1 MHCQMLLTCFK
12 RVILFSFLWLRTK
25 KLIFFALLQ
34 LVWPM
39 SYFIKI
45 IHRYNY
51 IRILVSSSFCHKIIR
66 QAFYFIPILFF
77 FLLFKIYK
85 LCARL
90 IVYIFLSMAWK
101 LYISYIYPRK
111 VFTHVKWLQNYRYLS
126 PIVNTLLWKNKHFF
140 IPFIR

>member
-25 KLIFFALLQ
+25 KLNFFALLQ
-34 LVWPM
+34 LVCPL
-39 SYFIKI
+39 SYCIKI

-77 FLLFKIYK
+77 LLFKISK

-90 IVYIFLSMAWK
+90 IVYIFLRMAWK
-101 LYISYIYPRK
+101 LYISYIYPCK
-111 VFTHVKWLQNYRYLS
+111 VFTHVIKWLQNYRYLS
-126 PIVNTLLWKNKHFF
+126 PIVSKLLWKNKHFF

>member
-25 KLIFFALLQ
+25 KLIFLALLQ
-34 LVWPM
+34 LVCPM
-39 SYFIKI
+39 SYYIKI

-77 FLLFKIYK
+77 FWFKIYK

-90 IVYIFLSMAWK
+90 RVYIFLRMALK

-111 VFTHVKWLQNYRYLS
+111 VFTHVIKWLQNYRYLS
-126 PIVNTLLWKNKHFF
+126 PIVNKLLWKNKHFF